1 MDAPEPPCAKIGR
14 GDPPRFTRPGEVV
27 ESQVLTPEAKRE
39 ILLQW
44 RKDELA
50 LLVADDEGMRGDRPS
65 QIDLVD
71 RALRFLELEER

>member
-1 MDAPEPPCAKIGR
+1 
-14 GDPPRFTRPGEVV
+14 V
-27 ESQVLTPEAKRE
+27 ESQVLTPKAKRE

>member
-1 MDAPEPPCAKIGR
+1 MDAPEPPCAKIR
-14 GDPPRFTRPGEVV
+14 PADPFRFSCPGEVV
-27 ESQVLTPEAKRE
+27 ESQVLTPKAKRE

-50 LLVADDEGMRGDRPS
+50 LLVADDEGMQGDRPS

-71 RALRFLELEER
+71 HALRVLS